1 MKFINIF
8 TSRLKGKRRNRNI
21 KHIICLFFLFLFI
34 FNVFYFNDNIFQDFN
49 NENEIFSRHNDNFD
63 ITDINLAAGPEIFV
77 DPFKINFEKIWNF
90 FSSKY
95 ESDLDMDI
103 ETYYR
108 IGDNLGVVTDDKVYS
123 VDNLLLY
130 KTLLKDETD
139 AFETYDSYLKL
150 RASPLWYQNS
160 IDQNEYGF
168 VSSVDNTTGQVFD
181 DTRYLI
187 DNLTPIF
194 LLIDNIGAEINSFS
208 INSKYPKD
216 SIEEVFYL
224 INSSQF
230 WDDTYEGFFDHNA
243 TTDKYAESNLYAILA
258 ALKIHKTYDQLSLDA
273 TIKDRAYEL
282 ADITINKLLD
292 ELWDDLNGGFEYYRS
307 NDWGPGAAGDNY
319 KYLQT
324 NALGIITLLEYWKE
338 SGMQDNSTY
347 FTNATILFNK
357 MDALWNSTTNAYEQ
371 FRDSIWTGKPLT
383 SAGYINLEAN
393 SIMMSACLKLFEYT
407 GNLSY
412 YNRAWQLYNT
422 FESSLY
428 DTSVNSYRKSIY
440 PIDNDKDFYANL
452 KLCEAYL
459 EAYNIYNNTRLNSLY
474 NVTDQIPDFIFNQD
488 TLNITSV
495 YSYIK
500 TDNFYNITTT
510 NYEPFTV
517 EYKID
522 DASISYIF
530 KNPEQEIF
538 NTITQ
543 QITSTNT
550 TLLYDINDT
559 LEIGSDYYLQIFANS
574 TNFGSS
580 HILKQFNVISG
591 LINSSI
597 QGLPQTLYQG
607 PVVNVTIPINNTRSK
622 DVNLT
627 VSIEGAEIVTEIQNI
642 TFITNMLTNV
652 SFNLTTT
659 LGATIGPHTISF
671 KFKEGNITYL
681 EIDRVIDIGHSF
693 DYSSF
698 IYDSSIV
705 NGGSA
710 FVSMTLTNFLP
721 NSTQAFNI
729 SYYQDDTVIH
739 KEEIFLL
746 ENEIKPAYFILN
758 YSETET
764 HNINVTMKISKSETI
779 FYIRQFTVEIMPKYE
794 ILSASFPEIIEQG
807 KTAQFT
813 LTIQNNQDKSE
824 SFTLY
829 VNGEKVKTNLDGF
842 GPGINIIVFKVTP
855 GINPYEFGEKS
866 YIFELR
872 DNSNNPIARYY
883 YEVQLELSSFN
894 LIVFYILPV
903 LIPICIVL
911 IYKNKEIKQKLLR
924 R

>member
-8 TSRLKGKRRNRNI
+8 ASRLKGKRKNKNA
-21 KHIICLFFLFLFI
+21 KYIICLFFLFLFV
-34 FNVFYFNDNIFQDFN
+34 FNVFYFNDNIIQDFN
-49 NENEIFSRHNDNFD
+49 NKNEIFSHDNDF
-63 ITDINLAAGPEIFV
+63 NLAAGPEIFV
-77 DPFKINFEKIWNF
+77 DPFKVNFTNIWNF
-90 FSSKY
+90 FRSNY

-108 IGDNLGVVTDDKVYS
+108 IGNNLGVVTYDKVYS

-130 KTLLKDETD
+130 KTLLKEETD
-139 AFETYDSYLKL
+139 AFETFDSYLKL
-150 RASPLWYQNS
+150 RTSPLWYQNS

-168 VSSVDNTTGQVFD
+168 VRAVDNTTGQIYD
-181 DTRYLI
+181 DTRHLI
-187 DNLTPIF
+187 DNLLPIF
-194 LLIDNIGAEINSFS
+194 LLIDNIGTEINSFS
-208 INSKYPKD
+208 INSIYPKD

-230 WDDTYEGFFDHNA
+230 WDDTYEGFFDHNS
-243 TTDKYAESNLYAILA
+243 TTNKYAESNMYATLA
-258 ALKIHKTYDQLSLDA
+258 ALEIRRIYDELNLDI
-273 TIKDRAYEL
+273 TIKNRAYEL
-282 ADITINKLLD
+282 ANITIDKLLN
-292 ELWDDLNGGFEYYRS
+292 ELWDNTDGGFEYYGL
-307 NDWGPGAAGDNY
+307 NDWSSEPGSTY

-324 NALGIITLLEYWKE
+324 NALGIITLLEYWID
-338 SGMQDNSTY
+338 SGMQNDSTY
-347 FTNATILFNK
+347 IKNATLLFNK
-357 MDALWNSTTNAYEQ
+357 MEALWDSGFNAYEQ
-371 FRDSIWTGKPLT
+371 FRDSSWIGIPIVNAT
-383 SAGYINLEAN
+383 YINLEAN
-393 SIMMSACLKLFEYT
+393 SMMMSACLKLFEYT
-407 GNLSY
+407 GNLTY
-412 YNRAWQLYNT
+412 YDRAWQLYNT
-422 FESSLY
+422 FESSFY
-428 DTSVNSYRKSIY
+428 DSSVNSYKKSID
-440 PIDNDKDFYANL
+440 PVDNDKDFHANL

-459 EAYNIYNNTRLNSLY
+459 EAYNIYNDTRLNSFY
-474 NVTDQIPDFIFNQD
+474 NVTNEIPDFIFNQD

-500 TDNFYNITTT
+500 TDNFYNTTT
-510 NYEPFTV
+510 KNYEPFTV

-530 KNPEQEIF
+530 KNPEQEIM

-543 QITSTNT
+543 PITDTST
-550 TLLYDINDT
+550 TLLYNITDA
-559 LEIGSDYYLQIFANS
+559 LEIGSGYYLQIFANS

-597 QGLPQTLYQG
+597 QGLPQILYQG

-627 VSIEGAEIVTEIQNI
+627 VSIEGAEIVSEIQNI
-642 TFITNMLTNV
+642 TFITNVLTNV

-659 LGATIGPHTISF
+659 LGAAIGPHTISF

-681 EIDRVIDIGHSF
+681 EINRVIDIGHSF

-698 IYDSSIV
+698 IYENSVV
-705 NGGSA
+705 NGESA
-710 FVSMTLTNFLP
+710 SVSMILTNFLP
-721 NSTQAFNI
+721 NSTQTFNI

-746 ENEIKPAYFILN
+746 ENEIKTAYFILN

-764 HNINVTMKISKSETI
+764 HNINVTMKISKNETI
-779 FYIRQFTVEIMPKYE
+779 FYTRQFNVEILPKYE
-794 ILSASFPEIIEQG
+794 ILSASFPETVEQG
-807 KTAQFT
+807 TTAQFT
-813 LTIQNNQDKSE
+813 LTIQNNQDISE
-824 SFTLY
+824 SFSLY
-829 VNGEKVKTNLDGF
+829 VNGEEVKTNLNGL
-842 GPGINIIVFKVTP
+842 GSGINIIVFEVIP
-855 GINPYEFGEKS
+855 SINPYDFGKKS
-866 YIFELR
+866 YTFELR
-872 DNSNNPIARYY
+872 DSSNNPIAKYY

-911 IYKNKEIKQKLLR
+911 IYKNKDIKQKLLR

>member
-1 MKFINIF
+1 MNFINIF
-8 TSRLKGKRRNRNI
+8 ASRLKGKRRNRNF
-21 KHIICLFFLFLFI
+21 KYVICILFVFLFI
-34 FNVFYFNDNIFQDFN
+34 FNVFYFNDNIIQDFN
-49 NENEIFSRHNDNFD
+49 NENENFSPDS
-63 ITDINLAAGPEIFV
+63 DINLAAGPEIFV

-90 FSSKY
+90 FRSKY

-108 IGDNLGVVTDDKVYS
+108 RGNNLGVVTFDKVYS

-139 AFETYDSYLKL
+139 AFETFDSYLKL
-150 RASPLWYQNS
+150 RDSPLWYQNS

-168 VSSVDNTTGQVFD
+168 VRAVDNTTGQIFD
-181 DTRYLI
+181 DNRYLI
-187 DNLTPIF
+187 DNLMPIF
-194 LLIDNIGAEINSFS
+194 LLIDNIGTDINSIS
-208 INSKYPKD
+208 IDTKYPKD
-216 SIEEVFYL
+216 SIEEMFIL

-230 WDDTYEGFFDHNA
+230 WDEIYEGFFDHNS
-243 TTDKYAESNLYAILA
+243 TTSKYTESNLYAVLA
-258 ALKIHKTYDQLSLDA
+258 ALKIHQIYDQLSLDN
-273 TIKDRAYEL
+273 TIKNRAFEL
-282 ADITINKLLD
+282 ANITMNKLLNK
-292 ELWDDLNGGFEYYRS
+292 LWDNTNDGFEFYGK
-307 NDWGPGAAGDNY
+307 NDWTSEPGSTY

-338 SGMQDNSTY
+338 SGMQNDSTY
-347 FTNATILFNK
+347 FNNATILFNK
-357 MDALWNSTTNAYEQ
+357 MEVLWDSGAYEQ
-371 FRDSIWTGKPLT
+371 FRDSSWIGIPIVNATFVE
-383 SAGYINLEAN
+383 LEAN
-393 SIMMSACLKLFEYT
+393 SIMLSACLKLFEYT
-407 GNLSY
+407 GNLTY
-412 YNRAWQLYNT
+412 YDRAWQLYNT
-422 FESSLY
+422 FESSFY
-428 DTSVNSYRKSIY
+428 DASVNSYRKSID
-440 PIDNDKDFYANL
+440 PVDNDKNFHANL

-459 EAYNIYNNTRLNSLY
+459 EASNIYNSTRLNSFF
-474 NVTDQIPDFIFNQD
+474 NVTDQIPDYIFNQD

-500 TDNFYNITTT
+500 TDNFYNITTK

-530 KNPEQEIF
+530 KNPEQEIL

-543 QITSTNT
+543 QITSISS
-550 TLLYDINDT
+550 TLLYDITDA
-559 LEIGSDYYLQIFANS
+559 LEIGEGYYLQIFANS
-574 TNFGSS
+574 SNFGSS

-607 PVVNVTIPINNTRSK
+607 PIVNVTIPINNTRSN

-627 VSIEGAEIVTEIQNI
+627 VSIEGSEIVTEIQNI
-642 TFITNMLTNV
+642 TFITNVLTNV

-681 EIDRVIDIGHSF
+681 EINRVIDIGHSF
-693 DYSSF
+693 DYSNF
-698 IYDSSIV
+698 IYENSIV
-705 NGGSA
+705 SGESA

-721 NSTQAFNI
+721 NSTQTFNI
-729 SYYQDDTVIH
+729 SYYQDDNVIH

-746 ENEIKPAYFILN
+746 ENEIKAAYFILN
-758 YSETET
+758 YSDTET
-764 HNINVTMKISKSETI
+764 HNINVTMKISKGETN
-779 FYIRQFTVEIMPKYE
+779 FYIKQFNVEIMQKYE
-794 ILSASFPEIIEQG
+794 ILSVSFPEIVEQG
-807 KTAQFT
+807 SAAQFI

-829 VNGEKVKTNLDGF
+829 VNGEKVETNLNGF
-842 GPGINIIVFKVTP
+842 GPGINRIVFEVIP
-855 GINPYEFGEKS
+855 SINPYDFGKKS

-872 DNSNNPIARYY
+872 DNSDNPIARYY

-911 IYKNKEIKQKLLR
+911 IYKNKEIKHKLLR

>member
-8 TSRLKGKRRNRNI
+8 ASRLKGKRKNRNT
-21 KHIICLFFLFLFI
+21 KYVICLFFLFLFV
-34 FNVFYFNDNIFQDFN
+34 FNVFYFNDNIIQDFN
-49 NENEIFSRHNDNFD
+49 NQNEIFSRDNDNFD
-63 ITDINLAAGPEIFV
+63 ITDLDLAAGPEIFE

-90 FSSKY
+90 FKSNYK
-95 ESDLDMDI
+95 SDLDMDI

-108 IGDNLGVVTDDKVYS
+108 IGNNLGVVTYDKVYS

-139 AFETYDSYLKL
+139 AFETFDSYLKL
-150 RASPLWYQNS
+150 RDSPLWYQNS

-168 VSSVDNTTGQVFD
+168 VRAVDNTTGQIFD
-181 DTRYLI
+181 DNRYLI
-187 DNLTPIF
+187 DNLMPIF
-194 LLIDNIGAEINSFS
+194 LLIDNIGTEINSFS
-208 INSKYPKD
+208 INSIYPKD

-230 WDDTYEGFFDHNA
+230 WDDTYEGFFDHNS
-243 TTDKYAESNLYAILA
+243 TTNKYAESNMYATLA
-258 ALKIHKTYDQLSLDA
+258 ALEIRRIYDELNLDI
-273 TIKDRAYEL
+273 TIKNRAYEL
-282 ADITINKLLD
+282 ANITIDKLLN
-292 ELWDDLNGGFEYYRS
+292 ELWDNTDGGFEYYGL
-307 NDWGPGAAGDNY
+307 NDWSSEPGSTY

-324 NALGIITLLEYWKE
+324 NALGIITLLEYWID
-338 SGMQDNSTY
+338 SGMQNDSTY
-347 FTNATILFNK
+347 IKNATLLFNK
-357 MDALWNSTTNAYEQ
+357 MEALWDSGFNAYEQ
-371 FRDSIWTGKPLT
+371 FRDSSWIGIPIVNAT
-383 SAGYINLEAN
+383 YINLEAN
-393 SIMMSACLKLFEYT
+393 SMMMSACLKLFEYT
-407 GNLSY
+407 GNLTY
-412 YNRAWQLYNT
+412 YDRAWQLYNT
-422 FESSLY
+422 FESSFY
-428 DTSVNSYRKSIY
+428 DSSVNSYKKSID
-440 PIDNDKDFYANL
+440 PVDNDKDFHANL

-459 EAYNIYNNTRLNSLY
+459 EAYNIYNDTRLNSFY
-474 NVTDQIPDFIFNQD
+474 NVTNEIPDFIFNQD

-500 TDNFYNITTT
+500 TDNFYNTSTK

-530 KNPEQEIF
+530 KNPEQEIM

-543 QITSTNT
+543 PITDTST
-550 TLLYDINDT
+550 TLLYNITDA
-559 LEIGSDYYLQIFANS
+559 LEIGSGYYLQIFANS

-597 QGLPQTLYQG
+597 QGLPQILYQG

-627 VSIEGAEIVTEIQNI
+627 VSIEGADIVSEIQNI
-642 TFITNMLTNV
+642 TFITNVLTNV

-659 LGATIGPHTISF
+659 LGAAIGPNTISF

-681 EIDRVIDIGHSF
+681 EIIKVIDIGHSF

-698 IYDSSIV
+698 IYENSVV
-705 NGGSA
+705 NGESA
-710 FVSMTLTNFLP
+710 SVSMILTNFLP
-721 NSTQAFNI
+721 NSTQTFNI
-729 SYYQDDTVIH
+729 SYYQDDTVIN

-746 ENEIKPAYFILN
+746 EKEIKTAYFILN

-764 HNINVTMKISKSETI
+764 HNINVTMKISKNETI
-779 FYIRQFTVEIMPKYE
+779 FYTRQFNVEILPKYE
-794 ILSASFPEIIEQG
+794 ILSASFPETVEQG
-807 KTAQFT
+807 TTAQFT
-813 LTIQNNQDKSE
+813 LTIQNNQDISE
-824 SFTLY
+824 SFSLY
-829 VNGEKVKTNLDGF
+829 VNGEEVKTNLKGL
-842 GPGINIIVFKVTP
+842 GSGINIIVFEVIP
-855 GINPYEFGEKS
+855 SINPYDFGKKS
-866 YIFELR
+866 YTFELR
-872 DNSNNPIARYY
+872 DSSNNPIAKYY

-911 IYKNKEIKQKLLR
+911 IYKNKDIKQKLLR

>member
-8 TSRLKGKRRNRNI
+8 ASRLKGKRKNNNA
-21 KHIICLFFLFLFI
+21 KYIICLFFLFLFV
-34 FNVFYFNDNIFQDFN
+34 FNVFYFNDNIIQDFN
-49 NENEIFSRHNDNFD
+49 NQNEIFSHDNDNFD
-63 ITDINLAAGPEIFV
+63 ITDLDLAAGPEIFV

-90 FSSKY
+90 FKSNYK
-95 ESDLDMDI
+95 SDLDMDI

-108 IGDNLGVVTDDKVYS
+108 IGNNLGVVTYDKVYS

-139 AFETYDSYLKL
+139 AFETFDSYLKL
-150 RASPLWYQNS
+150 RDSPLWYQNS

-168 VSSVDNTTGQVFD
+168 VRAVDNTTGQIFD
-181 DTRYLI
+181 DTRHLI
-187 DNLTPIF
+187 DNLMPIF
-194 LLIDNIGAEINSFS
+194 LLIDNIGTEINSFS
-208 INSKYPKD
+208 INSIYPKD

-230 WDDTYEGFFDHNA
+230 WDDTYEGFFDHNS
-243 TTDKYAESNLYAILA
+243 TSNKYAESNMYATLA
-258 ALKIHKTYDQLSLDA
+258 ALEIRRIYDELNLDT
-273 TIKDRAYEL
+273 TIKNRAYEL
-282 ADITINKLLD
+282 ANITIDKLLN
-292 ELWDDLNGGFEYYRS
+292 ELWDNTDGGFEYYGL
-307 NDWGPGAAGDNY
+307 NDWSSEPGSTY

-324 NALGIITLLEYWKE
+324 NALGIITLLEYWID
-338 SGMQDNSTY
+338 SGMQNNSTY
-347 FTNATILFNK
+347 FENATLLFNK
-357 MDALWNSTTNAYEQ
+357 MEALWDSGFNAYEQ
-371 FRDSIWTGKPLT
+371 FRDSSWIGIPIVNAT
-383 SAGYINLEAN
+383 YINLEAN
-393 SIMMSACLKLFEYT
+393 SMMMSACLKLFEYT
-407 GNLSY
+407 GNVTY
-412 YNRAWQLYNT
+412 YDRAWQLYNT
-422 FESSLY
+422 FESSFY
-428 DTSVNSYRKSIY
+428 DASVNSYKKSID
-440 PIDNDKDFYANL
+440 PVDNDKDFHSNL
-452 KLCEAYL
+452 KLIEAYL
-459 EAYNIYNNTRLNSLY
+459 EAYNIYNNTRLNSFY

-495 YSYIK
+495 YSYTK
-500 TDNFYNITTT
+500 TDKFYNTTT
-510 NYEPFTV
+510 KNYEPFTV

-522 DASISYIF
+522 DASISYLF
-530 KNPEQEIF
+530 KNPEQEIM

-543 QITSTNT
+543 PITDTST
-550 TLLYDINDT
+550 TLLYDITDA
-559 LEIGSDYYLQIFANS
+559 LEIGSGYYLQIFANS

-591 LINSSI
+591 LVNSSI

-607 PVVNVTIPINNTRSK
+607 PIVNVTVPINNTRSK

-627 VSIEGAEIVTEIQNI
+627 VSMEGAEIVTEIQNI
-642 TFITNMLTNV
+642 SFITNVLTNV

-659 LGATIGPHTISF
+659 LGAAIGPHTISF

-681 EIDRVIDIGHSF
+681 EINRVIDIGHSF

-698 IYDSSIV
+698 IYENSIV
-705 NGGSA
+705 NGESA
-710 FVSMTLTNFLP
+710 FVSMILTNFLP
-721 NSTQAFNI
+721 NSTQTFNI

-746 ENEIKPAYFILN
+746 ENEIKTAYFILN
-758 YSETET
+758 YSETEN

-779 FYIRQFTVEIMPKYE
+779 FYIRQFNVEIMPKYE

-829 VNGEKVKTNLDGF
+829 VNGEKVETNLNGL
-842 GPGINIIVFKVTP
+842 GSGINIIVFEVIP
-855 GINPYEFGEKS
+855 SINPYDFGKKS

-872 DNSNNPIARYY
+872 DSSNNPIARYY

-903 LIPICIVL
+903 LIPVGIVL
-911 IYKNKEIKQKLLR
+911 IYKNKDIKQKLLR

>member
-8 TSRLKGKRRNRNI
+8 ASRLKGKRKNRNT
-21 KHIICLFFLFLFI
+21 KYVICLFFLFLFV
-34 FNVFYFNDNIFQDFN
+34 FNVFYFNDNIIQDFN
-49 NENEIFSRHNDNFD
+49 NQNEIFSRDNNNFD
-63 ITDINLAAGPEIFV
+63 ITDLDLAAGPEIFE

-90 FSSKY
+90 FKSNYK
-95 ESDLDMDI
+95 SDLDMDI

-108 IGDNLGVVTDDKVYS
+108 IGNNLGVVTYDKVYS

-139 AFETYDSYLKL
+139 AFETFDSYLKL
-150 RASPLWYQNS
+150 RDSPLWYQNS

-168 VSSVDNTTGQVFD
+168 VRAVDNTTGQIFD
-181 DTRYLI
+181 DNRYLI
-187 DNLTPIF
+187 DNLMPIF
-194 LLIDNIGAEINSFS
+194 LLIDNIGTEINSFS
-208 INSKYPKD
+208 INSIYPKD

-230 WDDTYEGFFDHNA
+230 WDDAYEGFFDHNS
-243 TTDKYAESNLYAILA
+243 TTNKYAESNMYATLA
-258 ALKIHKTYDQLSLDA
+258 ALEIRRIYDELNLDI
-273 TIKDRAYEL
+273 TIKNRAYEL
-282 ADITINKLLD
+282 ANITIDKLLN
-292 ELWDDLNGGFEYYRS
+292 ELWDNTDGGFEYYGL
-307 NDWGPGAAGDNY
+307 NDWSSESGSTY

-324 NALGIITLLEYWKE
+324 NALGIITLLEYWID
-338 SGMQDNSTY
+338 SGMQNDSTY
-347 FTNATILFNK
+347 IKNATLLFNK
-357 MDALWNSTTNAYEQ
+357 MEALWDSGFNAYEQ
-371 FRDSIWTGKPLT
+371 FRDSSWIGIPIVNAT
-383 SAGYINLEAN
+383 YINLEAN
-393 SIMMSACLKLFEYT
+393 SMMMSACLKLFEYT
-407 GNLSY
+407 GNLTY
-412 YNRAWQLYNT
+412 YDRAWQLYNT
-422 FESSLY
+422 FESSFY
-428 DTSVNSYRKSIY
+428 DSSVNSYKKSID
-440 PIDNDKDFYANL
+440 PVDNDKDFHANL

-459 EAYNIYNNTRLNSLY
+459 EAYNIYNDTRLNSFY
-474 NVTDQIPDFIFNQD
+474 NVTNEIPDFIFNQD

-500 TDNFYNITTT
+500 TDNFYNTSTK

-530 KNPEQEIF
+530 KNPEQEIM

-543 QITSTNT
+543 PITDTST
-550 TLLYDINDT
+550 TLLYNITDA
-559 LEIGSDYYLQIFANS
+559 LEIGSGYYLQIFANS

-597 QGLPQTLYQG
+597 QGLPQILYQG

-627 VSIEGAEIVTEIQNI
+627 VSIEGADIVSEIQNI
-642 TFITNMLTNV
+642 TFITNVLTNV

-659 LGATIGPHTISF
+659 LGAAIGPNTISF

-681 EIDRVIDIGHSF
+681 EIIKVIDIGHSF

-698 IYDSSIV
+698 IYENSVV
-705 NGGSA
+705 NGESA
-710 FVSMTLTNFLP
+710 SVSMILTNFLP
-721 NSTQAFNI
+721 NSTQTFNI

-746 ENEIKPAYFILN
+746 EKEIKTAYFILN

-764 HNINVTMKISKSETI
+764 HNINVTMKISKNETI
-779 FYIRQFTVEIMPKYE
+779 FYTRQFNVEIMPKYE
-794 ILSASFPEIIEQG
+794 ILNIFFPETVEQG
-807 KTAQFT
+807 TTAQFT
-813 LTIQNNQDKSE
+813 LIIQNNQDISE
-824 SFTLY
+824 SFSLY
-829 VNGEKVKTNLDGF
+829 VNGEEVKTNLNGL
-842 GPGINIIVFKVTP
+842 GSGINIIVFEVIP
-855 GINPYEFGEKS
+855 SINPYDFGKKS
-866 YIFELR
+866 YTFELR
-872 DNSNNPIARYY
+872 DSSNNPIAKYY

-911 IYKNKEIKQKLLR
+911 IYKNKDIKQKLLR

>member
-8 TSRLKGKRRNRNI
+8 ASRLKGKRKNKNT
-21 KHIICLFFLFLFI
+21 KYIICLFFLFLFV
-34 FNVFYFNDNIFQDFN
+34 FNVFYFNDNIIQDFN
-49 NENEIFSRHNDNFD
+49 NQNEIFSPDNDF
-63 ITDINLAAGPEIFV
+63 NLAAGPEIFV
-77 DPFKINFEKIWNF
+77 DPFKVNFTNIWNF
-90 FSSKY
+90 FRSNY

-108 IGDNLGVVTDDKVYS
+108 IGNNLGVVTYDKVYS

-139 AFETYDSYLKL
+139 AFETFDSYLKL
-150 RASPLWYQNS
+150 RTSPLWYQNS

-168 VSSVDNTTGQVFD
+168 VRAVDNTTGQIYD
-181 DTRYLI
+181 DTRHLI
-187 DNLTPIF
+187 DNLLPIF
-194 LLIDNIGAEINSFS
+194 LLIDNIGTEINSFS
-208 INSKYPKD
+208 INSIYPKD

-230 WDDTYEGFFDHNA
+230 WDDTYEGFFDHNS
-243 TTDKYAESNLYAILA
+243 TTNKYAESNMYATLA
-258 ALKIHKTYDQLSLDA
+258 ALEIRRIYDELNLDI
-273 TIKDRAYEL
+273 TIKNRAYEL
-282 ADITINKLLD
+282 ANITIDKLLN
-292 ELWDDLNGGFEYYRS
+292 ELWDNTDGGFEYYGL
-307 NDWGPGAAGDNY
+307 NDWSSEPGSTY

-324 NALGIITLLEYWKE
+324 NALGIITLLEYWID
-338 SGMQDNSTY
+338 SGMQNDSTY
-347 FTNATILFNK
+347 VKNATLLFNK
-357 MDALWNSTTNAYEQ
+357 MEALWDSGFNAYEQ
-371 FRDSIWTGKPLT
+371 FRDSSWIGIPIINAT
-383 SAGYINLEAN
+383 YINLEAN
-393 SIMMSACLKLFEYT
+393 SMMMSACLKLFEYT
-407 GNLSY
+407 GNLTY
-412 YNRAWQLYNT
+412 YDRAWQLYNT
-422 FESSLY
+422 FESSFY
-428 DTSVNSYRKSIY
+428 DSSVNSYKKSID
-440 PIDNDKDFYANL
+440 PVDNDKDFHANL

-459 EAYNIYNNTRLNSLY
+459 EAYNIYNDTRLNSFY
-474 NVTDQIPDFIFNQD
+474 NVTNEIPDFIFNQD

-500 TDNFYNITTT
+500 TDNFYNTTT
-510 NYEPFTV
+510 KNYEPFTV

-530 KNPEQEIF
+530 KNPEQEIM

-543 QITSTNT
+543 PITDTST
-550 TLLYDINDT
+550 TLLYNITDA
-559 LEIGSDYYLQIFANS
+559 LEIGSGYYLQIFANS

-597 QGLPQTLYQG
+597 QGLPQILYQG

-627 VSIEGAEIVTEIQNI
+627 VSIEGAEIVSEIQNI
-642 TFITNMLTNV
+642 TFITNVLTNV

-659 LGATIGPHTISF
+659 LGAAIGPHTISF

-681 EIDRVIDIGHSF
+681 EINRVIDIGHSF

-698 IYDSSIV
+698 IYENSVV
-705 NGGSA
+705 NGESA
-710 FVSMTLTNFLP
+710 SVSMILTNFLP
-721 NSTQAFNI
+721 NSTQTFNI

-746 ENEIKPAYFILN
+746 ENEIKTAYFILN

-764 HNINVTMKISKSETI
+764 HEINVTMKISKNETI
-779 FYIRQFTVEIMPKYE
+779 FYTRQFNVEILPKYE
-794 ILSASFPEIIEQG
+794 ILSASFPETVEQG
-807 KTAQFT
+807 TTAQFT
-813 LTIQNNQDKSE
+813 LTIQNNQDISE
-824 SFTLY
+824 SFSLY
-829 VNGEKVKTNLDGF
+829 VNGEEVETNLNGL
-842 GPGINIIVFKVTP
+842 GSGINIIVFEVIP
-855 GINPYEFGEKS
+855 SINPYDFGKKS

-872 DNSNNPIARYY
+872 DSSDNPIVKYY

-911 IYKNKEIKQKLLR
+911 IYKNKDIKQKLLR

>member
-8 TSRLKGKRRNRNI
+8 ASRLKGKRKNNNA
-21 KHIICLFFLFLFI
+21 KYIICLFFLFLFV
-34 FNVFYFNDNIFQDFN
+34 FNVFYFNDNIIQDFN
-49 NENEIFSRHNDNFD
+49 NQNEIFSHDNDNFD
-63 ITDINLAAGPEIFV
+63 ITDLDLAAGPEIFV

-90 FSSKY
+90 FKSNYK
-95 ESDLDMDI
+95 SDLDMDI

-108 IGDNLGVVTDDKVYS
+108 IGNNLGVVTYDKVYS

-139 AFETYDSYLKL
+139 AFETFDSYLKL
-150 RASPLWYQNS
+150 RDSPLWYQNS

-168 VSSVDNTTGQVFD
+168 VRAVDNTTGQIFD
-181 DTRYLI
+181 DTRHLI
-187 DNLTPIF
+187 DNLMPIF
-194 LLIDNIGAEINSFS
+194 LLIDNIGTEINSFS
-208 INSKYPKD
+208 INSIYPKD

-230 WDDTYEGFFDHNA
+230 WDDTYEGFFDHNS
-243 TTDKYAESNLYAILA
+243 TSNKYAESNMYATLA
-258 ALKIHKTYDQLSLDA
+258 ALEIRRIYDELNLDT
-273 TIKDRAYEL
+273 TIKNRAYEL
-282 ADITINKLLD
+282 ANITIDKLLN
-292 ELWDDLNGGFEYYRS
+292 ELWDNTDGGFEYYGL
-307 NDWGPGAAGDNY
+307 NDWSSEPGSTY

-324 NALGIITLLEYWKE
+324 NALGIITLLEYWID
-338 SGMQDNSTY
+338 SGMQNNSTY
-347 FTNATILFNK
+347 FENATLLFNK
-357 MDALWNSTTNAYEQ
+357 MEALWDSGFNAYEQ
-371 FRDSIWTGKPLT
+371 FRDSSWIGIPIVNAT
-383 SAGYINLEAN
+383 YINLEAN
-393 SIMMSACLKLFEYT
+393 SMMMSACLKLFEYT
-407 GNLSY
+407 GNLTY

-422 FESSLY
+422 FESSFY
-428 DTSVNSYRKSIY
+428 DASVNSYKKSID
-440 PIDNDKDFYANL
+440 PVDNDKDFHSNL
-452 KLCEAYL
+452 KLIEAYL
-459 EAYNIYNNTRLNSLY
+459 EAYNIYNNTRLNSFY

-495 YSYIK
+495 YSYTK
-500 TDNFYNITTT
+500 TDKFYNTTT
-510 NYEPFTV
+510 KNYEPFTV

-522 DASISYIF
+522 DASISYLF
-530 KNPEQEIF
+530 KNPEQEIM

-543 QITSTNT
+543 PITDTST
-550 TLLYDINDT
+550 TLLYDITDA
-559 LEIGSDYYLQIFANS
+559 LEIGSGYYLQIFANS

-591 LINSSI
+591 LVNSSI

-607 PVVNVTIPINNTRSK
+607 PIVNVTVPINNTRSK

-627 VSIEGAEIVTEIQNI
+627 VSMEGAEIVTEIQNI
-642 TFITNMLTNV
+642 SFITNVLTNV

-659 LGATIGPHTISF
+659 LGAAIGPHTISF

-681 EIDRVIDIGHSF
+681 EINRVIDIGHSF

-698 IYDSSIV
+698 IYENSIV
-705 NGGSA
+705 NGESA
-710 FVSMTLTNFLP
+710 FVSMILTNFLP
-721 NSTQAFNI
+721 NSTQTFNI

-746 ENEIKPAYFILN
+746 ENEIKTAYFILN
-758 YSETET
+758 YSVTET

-779 FYIRQFTVEIMPKYE
+779 FYIRQFNVEIMPKFE

-829 VNGEKVKTNLDGF
+829 VNGEKVETNLNGL
-842 GPGINIIVFKVTP
+842 GSGINIIVFEVIP
-855 GINPYEFGEKS
+855 SINPYDFGKKS

-872 DNSNNPIARYY
+872 DSSNNPIARYY

-903 LIPICIVL
+903 LIPVGIVL
-911 IYKNKEIKQKLLR
+911 IYKNKDIKQKLLR

>member
-8 TSRLKGKRRNRNI
+8 ASRLKGKRKNKNT
-21 KHIICLFFLFLFI
+21 KYVICLFFLFLFV
-34 FNVFYFNDNIFQDFN
+34 FNVFYFNDNIIQDFN
-49 NENEIFSRHNDNFD
+49 NQNEIFSPDNDF
-63 ITDINLAAGPEIFV
+63 NLAAGPEIFV
-77 DPFKINFEKIWNF
+77 DPFKVNFTNIWNF
-90 FSSKY
+90 FRSNY

-108 IGDNLGVVTDDKVYS
+108 IGNNLGVVTYDKVYS

-139 AFETYDSYLKL
+139 AFETFDSYLKL
-150 RASPLWYQNS
+150 RTSPLWYQNS

-168 VSSVDNTTGQVFD
+168 VRAVDNTTGQIYD
-181 DTRYLI
+181 DTRHLI
-187 DNLTPIF
+187 DNLLPIF
-194 LLIDNIGAEINSFS
+194 LLIDNIGTEINSFS
-208 INSKYPKD
+208 INSIYPKD

-230 WDDTYEGFFDHNA
+230 WDDTYEGFFDHNS
-243 TTDKYAESNLYAILA
+243 TTNKYAESNMYATLA
-258 ALKIHKTYDQLSLDA
+258 ALEIRRIYDELNLDI
-273 TIKDRAYEL
+273 TIKNRAYEL
-282 ADITINKLLD
+282 ANITIDKLLN
-292 ELWDDLNGGFEYYRS
+292 ELWDNTDGGFEYYGL
-307 NDWGPGAAGDNY
+307 NDWSSEPGSTY

-324 NALGIITLLEYWKE
+324 NALGIITLLEYWID
-338 SGMQDNSTY
+338 SGMQNDSTY
-347 FTNATILFNK
+347 VKNATLLFNK
-357 MDALWNSTTNAYEQ
+357 MEALWDSGFNAYEQ
-371 FRDSIWTGKPLT
+371 FRDSSWIGIPIINAT
-383 SAGYINLEAN
+383 YINLEAN
-393 SIMMSACLKLFEYT
+393 SMMMSACLKLFEYT
-407 GNLSY
+407 GNLTY
-412 YNRAWQLYNT
+412 YDRAWQLYNT
-422 FESSLY
+422 FESSFY
-428 DTSVNSYRKSIY
+428 DSSVNSYKKSID
-440 PIDNDKDFYANL
+440 PVDNDKDFHANL

-459 EAYNIYNNTRLNSLY
+459 EAYNIYNDTRLNSFY
-474 NVTDQIPDFIFNQD
+474 NVTNEIPDFIFNQD

-500 TDNFYNITTT
+500 TDNFYNTTT
-510 NYEPFTV
+510 KNYEPFTV

-530 KNPEQEIF
+530 KNPEQEIM

-543 QITSTNT
+543 PITDTST
-550 TLLYDINDT
+550 TLLYNITDA
-559 LEIGSDYYLQIFANS
+559 LEIGSGYYLQIFANS

-597 QGLPQTLYQG
+597 QGLPQILYQG

-627 VSIEGAEIVTEIQNI
+627 VSIEGAEIVSEIQNI
-642 TFITNMLTNV
+642 TFITNVLTNV

-659 LGATIGPHTISF
+659 LGAAIGPHTISF

-681 EIDRVIDIGHSF
+681 EINRVIDIGHSF

-698 IYDSSIV
+698 IYENSVV
-705 NGGSA
+705 NGESA
-710 FVSMTLTNFLP
+710 SVSMILTNFLP
-721 NSTQAFNI
+721 NSTQTFNI

-746 ENEIKPAYFILN
+746 ENEIKTAYFILN

-764 HNINVTMKISKSETI
+764 HDINVTMKISKNETI
-779 FYIRQFTVEIMPKYE
+779 FYTRQFNVEILPKYE
-794 ILSASFPEIIEQG
+794 ILSASFPETVEQG
-807 KTAQFT
+807 TTAQFT
-813 LTIQNNQDKSE
+813 LTIQNNQDISE
-824 SFTLY
+824 SFSLY
-829 VNGEKVKTNLDGF
+829 VNGEEVETNLNGL
-842 GPGINIIVFKVTP
+842 GSGINIIVFEVIP
-855 GINPYEFGEKS
+855 SINPYDFGKKS

-872 DNSNNPIARYY
+872 DNSDNPIARYY

-911 IYKNKEIKQKLLR
+911 IYKNKEIKHKLLR

>member
-8 TSRLKGKRRNRNI
+8 ASRLKGKRKNKNA
-21 KHIICLFFLFLFI
+21 KYIICLFFLFLFV
-34 FNVFYFNDNIFQDFN
+34 FNVFYFNDNIIQDFN
-49 NENEIFSRHNDNFD
+49 NKNEIFSHDNDF
-63 ITDINLAAGPEIFV
+63 NLAAGPEIFV
-77 DPFKINFEKIWNF
+77 DPFKVNFTNIWNF
-90 FSSKY
+90 FRSNY

-108 IGDNLGVVTDDKVYS
+108 IGNNLGVVTYDKVYS

-130 KTLLKDETD
+130 KTLLKEETD
-139 AFETYDSYLKL
+139 AFETFDSYLKL
-150 RASPLWYQNS
+150 RTSPLWYQNS

-168 VSSVDNTTGQVFD
+168 VRAVDNTTGQIYD
-181 DTRYLI
+181 DTRHLI
-187 DNLTPIF
+187 DNLLPIF
-194 LLIDNIGAEINSFS
+194 LLIDNIGTEINSFS
-208 INSKYPKD
+208 INSIYPKD

-230 WDDTYEGFFDHNA
+230 WDDTYEGFFDHNS
-243 TTDKYAESNLYAILA
+243 TTNKYAESNMYATLA
-258 ALKIHKTYDQLSLDA
+258 ALEIRRIYDELNLDI
-273 TIKDRAYEL
+273 TIKNRAYEL
-282 ADITINKLLD
+282 ANITIDKLLN
-292 ELWDDLNGGFEYYRS
+292 ELWDNTDGGFEYYGL
-307 NDWGPGAAGDNY
+307 NDWSSEPGSTY

-324 NALGIITLLEYWKE
+324 NALGIITLLEYWID
-338 SGMQDNSTY
+338 SGMQNDSTY
-347 FTNATILFNK
+347 VKNATLLFNK
-357 MDALWNSTTNAYEQ
+357 MEALWDSGFNAYEQ
-371 FRDSIWTGKPLT
+371 FRDSSWIGIPIINAT
-383 SAGYINLEAN
+383 YINLEAN
-393 SIMMSACLKLFEYT
+393 SMMMSACLKLFEYT
-407 GNLSY
+407 GNLTY
-412 YNRAWQLYNT
+412 YDRAWQLYNT
-422 FESSLY
+422 FESSFY
-428 DTSVNSYRKSIY
+428 DSSVNSYKKSID
-440 PIDNDKDFYANL
+440 PVDNDKDFHANL

-459 EAYNIYNNTRLNSLY
+459 EAYNIYNDTRLNSFY
-474 NVTDQIPDFIFNQD
+474 NVTNEIPDFIFNQD

-500 TDNFYNITTT
+500 TDNFYNTTT
-510 NYEPFTV
+510 KNYEPFTV

-530 KNPEQEIF
+530 KNPEQEIM

-543 QITSTNT
+543 PITDTST
-550 TLLYDINDT
+550 TLLYNITDA
-559 LEIGSDYYLQIFANS
+559 LEIGSGYYLQIFANS

-597 QGLPQTLYQG
+597 QGLPQILYQG

-627 VSIEGAEIVTEIQNI
+627 VSIEGAEIVSEIQNI
-642 TFITNMLTNV
+642 TFITNVLTNV

-659 LGATIGPHTISF
+659 LGAVIGPHTISF

-681 EIDRVIDIGHSF
+681 EINRVIDIGHSF

-698 IYDSSIV
+698 IYENSVV
-705 NGGSA
+705 NGESA
-710 FVSMTLTNFLP
+710 SVSMILTNFLP
-721 NSTQAFNI
+721 NSTQTFNI

-746 ENEIKPAYFILN
+746 ENEIKTAYFILN

-764 HNINVTMKISKSETI
+764 HDINVTMKISKNETI
-779 FYIRQFTVEIMPKYE
+779 FYTRQFNVEILPKYE
-794 ILSASFPEIIEQG
+794 ILSASFPETVEQG
-807 KTAQFT
+807 TTAQFT
-813 LTIQNNQDKSE
+813 LTIQNNQDISE
-824 SFTLY
+824 SFSLY
-829 VNGEKVKTNLDGF
+829 VNGEEVETNLNGL
-842 GPGINIIVFKVTP
+842 GSGINIIVFEVIP
-855 GINPYEFGEKS
+855 SINPYDFGKKS

-872 DNSNNPIARYY
+872 DSSDNPIVKYY

-911 IYKNKEIKQKLLR
+911 IYKNKDIKQKLLR

>member
-8 TSRLKGKRRNRNI
+8 ASRLKGKRKNRNT
-21 KHIICLFFLFLFI
+21 KYVICLFFLFLFV
-34 FNVFYFNDNIFQDFN
+34 FNVFYFNDNIIQDFN
-49 NENEIFSRHNDNFD
+49 NQNEIFSRDNDNFD
-63 ITDINLAAGPEIFV
+63 ITDLDLAAGPEIFE

-90 FSSKY
+90 FKSNYK
-95 ESDLDMDI
+95 SDLDMDI

-108 IGDNLGVVTDDKVYS
+108 IGNNLGVVTYDKVYS

-139 AFETYDSYLKL
+139 AFETFDSYLKL
-150 RASPLWYQNS
+150 RDSPLWYQNS

-168 VSSVDNTTGQVFD
+168 VRAVDNTTGQIFD
-181 DTRYLI
+181 DNRYLI
-187 DNLTPIF
+187 DNLMPIF
-194 LLIDNIGAEINSFS
+194 LLIDNIGTEINSFS
-208 INSKYPKD
+208 INSIYPKD

-230 WDDTYEGFFDHNA
+230 WDDTYEGFFDHNS
-243 TTDKYAESNLYAILA
+243 TTNKYAESNMYATLA
-258 ALKIHKTYDQLSLDA
+258 ALEIRRIYDELNLDI
-273 TIKDRAYEL
+273 TIKNRAYEL
-282 ADITINKLLD
+282 ANITIDKLLN
-292 ELWDDLNGGFEYYRS
+292 ELWDNTDGGFEYYGL
-307 NDWGPGAAGDNY
+307 NDWSSEPGSTY

-324 NALGIITLLEYWKE
+324 NALGIITLLEYWID
-338 SGMQDNSTY
+338 SGMQNDSTY
-347 FTNATILFNK
+347 IKNATLLFNK
-357 MDALWNSTTNAYEQ
+357 MEALWDSGFNAYEQ
-371 FRDSIWTGKPLT
+371 FRDSSWIGIPIVNAT
-383 SAGYINLEAN
+383 YINLEAN
-393 SIMMSACLKLFEYT
+393 SMMMSACLKLFEYT
-407 GNLSY
+407 GNLTY
-412 YNRAWQLYNT
+412 YDRAWQLYNT
-422 FESSLY
+422 FESSFY
-428 DTSVNSYRKSIY
+428 DSSVNSYKKSID
-440 PIDNDKDFYANL
+440 PVDNDKDFHANL

-459 EAYNIYNNTRLNSLY
+459 EAYNIYNDTRLNSFY
-474 NVTDQIPDFIFNQD
+474 NVTNEIPDFIFNQD

-500 TDNFYNITTT
+500 TDNFYNTSTK

-530 KNPEQEIF
+530 KNPEQEIM

-543 QITSTNT
+543 PITDTST
-550 TLLYDINDT
+550 TLLYNITDA
-559 LEIGSDYYLQIFANS
+559 LEIGSGYYLQIFANS

-597 QGLPQTLYQG
+597 QGLPQILYQG

-627 VSIEGAEIVTEIQNI
+627 VSIEGADIVSEIQNI
-642 TFITNMLTNV
+642 TFITNVLTNV

-659 LGATIGPHTISF
+659 LGAAIGPNTISF

-681 EIDRVIDIGHSF
+681 EIIKVIDIGHSF

-698 IYDSSIV
+698 IYENSVV
-705 NGGSA
+705 NGESA
-710 FVSMTLTNFLP
+710 SVSMILTNFLP
-721 NSTQAFNI
+721 NSTQTFNI

-746 ENEIKPAYFILN
+746 EKEIKTAYFILN

-764 HNINVTMKISKSETI
+764 HNINVTMKISKNETI
-779 FYIRQFTVEIMPKYE
+779 FYTRQFNVEIMPKYE
-794 ILSASFPEIIEQG
+794 ILSIFFPETVEQG
-807 KTAQFT
+807 TTAQFT
-813 LTIQNNQDKSE
+813 LIIQNNQDISE
-824 SFTLY
+824 SFSLY
-829 VNGEKVKTNLDGF
+829 VNGEEVKTNLNGL
-842 GPGINIIVFKVTP
+842 GSGINIIVFEVIP
-855 GINPYEFGEKS
+855 SINPYDFGKKS
-866 YIFELR
+866 YTFELR
-872 DNSNNPIARYY
+872 DSSNNPIAKYY

-911 IYKNKEIKQKLLR
+911 IYKNKDIKQKLLR

>member
-8 TSRLKGKRRNRNI
+8 ASRLKGKRKNRNT
-21 KHIICLFFLFLFI
+21 KYVICLFFLFLFV
-34 FNVFYFNDNIFQDFN
+34 FNVFYFNDNIIQDFN
-49 NENEIFSRHNDNFD
+49 NQNEIFSRDNDNFD
-63 ITDINLAAGPEIFV
+63 ITDLDLAAGPEIFE

-90 FSSKY
+90 FKSNYK
-95 ESDLDMDI
+95 SDLDMDI

-108 IGDNLGVVTDDKVYS
+108 IGNNLGVVTYDKVYS

-139 AFETYDSYLKL
+139 AFETFDSYLKL
-150 RASPLWYQNS
+150 RDSPLWYQNS

-168 VSSVDNTTGQVFD
+168 VRAVDNTTGQIFD
-181 DTRYLI
+181 DNRYLI
-187 DNLTPIF
+187 DNLMPIF
-194 LLIDNIGAEINSFS
+194 LLIDNIGTEINSFS
-208 INSKYPKD
+208 INSIYPKD

-230 WDDTYEGFFDHNA
+230 WDDTYEGFFDHNS
-243 TTDKYAESNLYAILA
+243 TTNKYAESNMYATLA
-258 ALKIHKTYDQLSLDA
+258 ALEIRRIYDELNLDI
-273 TIKDRAYEL
+273 TIKNRAYEL
-282 ADITINKLLD
+282 ANITIDKLLN
-292 ELWDDLNGGFEYYRS
+292 ELWDNTDGGFEYYGL
-307 NDWGPGAAGDNY
+307 NDWSSEPGSTY

-324 NALGIITLLEYWKE
+324 NALGIITLLEYWID
-338 SGMQDNSTY
+338 SGMQNDSTY
-347 FTNATILFNK
+347 IKNATLLFNK
-357 MDALWNSTTNAYEQ
+357 MEALWDSGFNAYEQ
-371 FRDSIWTGKPLT
+371 FRDSSWIGIPIVNAT
-383 SAGYINLEAN
+383 YINLEAN
-393 SIMMSACLKLFEYT
+393 SMMMSACLKLFEYT
-407 GNLSY
+407 GNLTY
-412 YNRAWQLYNT
+412 YDRAWQLYNT
-422 FESSLY
+422 FESSFY
-428 DTSVNSYRKSIY
+428 DSSVNSYKKSID
-440 PIDNDKDFYANL
+440 PVDNDKDFHANL

-459 EAYNIYNNTRLNSLY
+459 EAYNIYNDTRLNSFY
-474 NVTDQIPDFIFNQD
+474 NVTNEIPDFIFNQD

-500 TDNFYNITTT
+500 TDNFYNTSTK

-530 KNPEQEIF
+530 KNPEQEIM

-543 QITSTNT
+543 PITDTST
-550 TLLYDINDT
+550 TLLYNITDA
-559 LEIGSDYYLQIFANS
+559 LEIGSGYYLQIFANS

-597 QGLPQTLYQG
+597 QGLPQILYQG

-627 VSIEGAEIVTEIQNI
+627 VSIEGADIVSEIQNI
-642 TFITNMLTNV
+642 TFITNVLTNV

-659 LGATIGPHTISF
+659 LGAAIGPNTISF

-681 EIDRVIDIGHSF
+681 EIIKVIDIGHSF

-698 IYDSSIV
+698 IYENSVV
-705 NGGSA
+705 NGESA
-710 FVSMTLTNFLP
+710 SVSMILTNFLP
-721 NSTQAFNI
+721 NSTQTFNI
-729 SYYQDDTVIH
+729 SYYQDDTVIN

-746 ENEIKPAYFILN
+746 EKEIKTAHFILN

-764 HNINVTMKISKSETI
+764 HNINVTMKISKNETI
-779 FYIRQFTVEIMPKYE
+779 FYTRQFNVEILPKYE
-794 ILSASFPEIIEQG
+794 ILIASFPETVEQG
-807 KTAQFT
+807 TTAQFT
-813 LTIQNNQDKSE
+813 LTIQNNQDISE
-824 SFTLY
+824 SFSLY
-829 VNGEKVKTNLDGF
+829 VNGEEVKTNLNGL
-842 GPGINIIVFKVTP
+842 GSGINIIVFEVIP
-855 GINPYEFGEKS
+855 SINPYDFGKKS
-866 YIFELR
+866 YTFELR
-872 DNSNNPIARYY
+872 DSSNNPIAKYY

-911 IYKNKEIKQKLLR
+911 IYKNKDIKQKLLR

>member
-8 TSRLKGKRRNRNI
+8 ASRLKGKRKNRNT
-21 KHIICLFFLFLFI
+21 KYVICLFFLFLFV
-34 FNVFYFNDNIFQDFN
+34 FNVFYFNDNIIQDFN
-49 NENEIFSRHNDNFD
+49 NQNEIFSRDNDNFD
-63 ITDINLAAGPEIFV
+63 ITDLDLAAGPEIFE

-90 FSSKY
+90 FKSNYK
-95 ESDLDMDI
+95 SDLDMDI

-108 IGDNLGVVTDDKVYS
+108 IGNNLGVVTYDKVYS

-139 AFETYDSYLKL
+139 AFETFDSYLKL
-150 RASPLWYQNS
+150 RDSPLWYQNS

-168 VSSVDNTTGQVFD
+168 VRAVDNTTGQIFD
-181 DTRYLI
+181 DNRYLI
-187 DNLTPIF
+187 DNLMPIF
-194 LLIDNIGAEINSFS
+194 LLIDNIGTEINSFS
-208 INSKYPKD
+208 INSIYPKD

-230 WDDTYEGFFDHNA
+230 WDDTYEGFFDHNS
-243 TTDKYAESNLYAILA
+243 TTNKYAESNMYATLA
-258 ALKIHKTYDQLSLDA
+258 ALEIRRIYDELNLDI
-273 TIKDRAYEL
+273 TIKNRAYEL
-282 ADITINKLLD
+282 ANITIDKLLN
-292 ELWDDLNGGFEYYRS
+292 ELWDNTDGGFEYYGL
-307 NDWGPGAAGDNY
+307 NDWSSEPGSTY

-324 NALGIITLLEYWKE
+324 NALGIITLLEYWID
-338 SGMQDNSTY
+338 SGMQNDSTY
-347 FTNATILFNK
+347 IKNATLLFNK
-357 MDALWNSTTNAYEQ
+357 MEALWDSGFNAYEQ
-371 FRDSIWTGKPLT
+371 FRDSSWIGIPIVNAT
-383 SAGYINLEAN
+383 YINLEAN
-393 SIMMSACLKLFEYT
+393 SMMMSACLKLFEYT
-407 GNLSY
+407 GNLTY
-412 YNRAWQLYNT
+412 YDRAWQLYNT
-422 FESSLY
+422 FESSFY
-428 DTSVNSYRKSIY
+428 DSSVNSYKKSID
-440 PIDNDKDFYANL
+440 PVDNDKDFHANL

-459 EAYNIYNNTRLNSLY
+459 EAYNIYNDTRLNSFY
-474 NVTDQIPDFIFNQD
+474 NVTNEIPDFIFNQD

-500 TDNFYNITTT
+500 TDNFYNTSTK

-530 KNPEQEIF
+530 KNPEQEIM

-543 QITSTNT
+543 PITDTST
-550 TLLYDINDT
+550 TLLYNITDA
-559 LEIGSDYYLQIFANS
+559 LEIGSGYYLQIFANS

-597 QGLPQTLYQG
+597 QGLPQILYQG

-627 VSIEGAEIVTEIQNI
+627 VSIEGADIVSEIQNI
-642 TFITNMLTNV
+642 TFITNVLTNV

-659 LGATIGPHTISF
+659 LGAAIGPNTISF

-681 EIDRVIDIGHSF
+681 EIIKVIDIGHSF

-698 IYDSSIV
+698 IYENSVV
-705 NGGSA
+705 NGESA
-710 FVSMTLTNFLP
+710 SVSMILTNFLP
-721 NSTQAFNI
+721 NSTQTFNI
-729 SYYQDDTVIH
+729 SYYQDDTVIN

-746 ENEIKPAYFILN
+746 EKEIKTAYFILN

-764 HNINVTMKISKSETI
+764 HNINVTMKISKNETI
-779 FYIRQFTVEIMPKYE
+779 FYTRQFNVEILPKYE
-794 ILSASFPEIIEQG
+794 ILSASFPETVEQG
-807 KTAQFT
+807 TRAQFT
-813 LTIQNNQDKSE
+813 LTIQNNQDISE
-824 SFTLY
+824 SFSLY
-829 VNGEKVKTNLDGF
+829 VNGEEVKTNLKGL
-842 GPGINIIVFKVTP
+842 GSGINIIVFEVTP
-855 GINPYEFGEKS
+855 SINPYDFGKKS
-866 YIFELR
+866 YTFELR
-872 DNSNNPIARYY
+872 DSSNNPIAKYY

-911 IYKNKEIKQKLLR
+911 IYKNKDIKQKLLR

>member
-8 TSRLKGKRRNRNI
+8 ASRLKGKRKNKNA
-21 KHIICLFFLFLFI
+21 KYIICLFFLFLFV
-34 FNVFYFNDNIFQDFN
+34 FNVFYFNDNIIQDFN
-49 NENEIFSRHNDNFD
+49 NKNEIFSHDNDF
-63 ITDINLAAGPEIFV
+63 NLAAGPEIFV
-77 DPFKINFEKIWNF
+77 DPFKVNFTNIWNF
-90 FSSKY
+90 FRSNY

-108 IGDNLGVVTDDKVYS
+108 IGNNLGVVTYDKVYS

-130 KTLLKDETD
+130 KTLLKEETD
-139 AFETYDSYLKL
+139 AFETFDSYLKL
-150 RASPLWYQNS
+150 RTSPLWYQNS

-168 VSSVDNTTGQVFD
+168 VRAVDNTTGQIYD
-181 DTRYLI
+181 DTRHLI
-187 DNLTPIF
+187 DNLLPIF
-194 LLIDNIGAEINSFS
+194 LLIDNIGTEINSFS
-208 INSKYPKD
+208 INSIYPKD

-230 WDDTYEGFFDHNA
+230 WDDTYEGFFDHNS
-243 TTDKYAESNLYAILA
+243 TTNKYAESNMYATLA
-258 ALKIHKTYDQLSLDA
+258 ALEIRRIYDELNLDI
-273 TIKDRAYEL
+273 TIKNRAYEL
-282 ADITINKLLD
+282 ANITIDKLLN
-292 ELWDDLNGGFEYYRS
+292 ELWDNTDGGFEYYGL
-307 NDWGPGAAGDNY
+307 NDWSSEPGSTY

-324 NALGIITLLEYWKE
+324 NALGIITLLEYWID
-338 SGMQDNSTY
+338 SGMQNDSTY
-347 FTNATILFNK
+347 VKNATLLFNK
-357 MDALWNSTTNAYEQ
+357 MEALWDSGFNAYEQ
-371 FRDSIWTGKPLT
+371 FRDSSWIGIPIINAT
-383 SAGYINLEAN
+383 YINLEAN
-393 SIMMSACLKLFEYT
+393 SMMMSACLKLFEYT
-407 GNLSY
+407 GNLTY
-412 YNRAWQLYNT
+412 YDRAWQLYNT
-422 FESSLY
+422 FESSFY
-428 DTSVNSYRKSIY
+428 DSSVNSYKKSID
-440 PIDNDKDFYANL
+440 PVDNDKDFHANL

-459 EAYNIYNNTRLNSLY
+459 EAYNIYNDTRLNSFY
-474 NVTDQIPDFIFNQD
+474 NVTNEIPDFIFNQD

-500 TDNFYNITTT
+500 TDNFYNTTT
-510 NYEPFTV
+510 KNYEPFTV

-530 KNPEQEIF
+530 KNPEQEIM

-543 QITSTNT
+543 PITDTST
-550 TLLYDINDT
+550 TLLYNITDA
-559 LEIGSDYYLQIFANS
+559 LEIGSGYYLQIFANS

-597 QGLPQTLYQG
+597 QGLPQILYQG

-627 VSIEGAEIVTEIQNI
+627 VSIEGAEIVSEIQNI
-642 TFITNMLTNV
+642 TFITNVLTNV

-659 LGATIGPHTISF
+659 LGAAIGPHTINF

-681 EIDRVIDIGHSF
+681 EINRVIDIGHSF

-698 IYDSSIV
+698 IYENSVV
-705 NGGSA
+705 NGESA
-710 FVSMTLTNFLP
+710 SVSMILTNFLP
-721 NSTQAFNI
+721 NSTQTFNI

-746 ENEIKPAYFILN
+746 ENEIKTAYFILN

-764 HNINVTMKISKSETI
+764 HDINVTMKISKNETI
-779 FYIRQFTVEIMPKYE
+779 FYTRQFNVEILPKYE
-794 ILSASFPEIIEQG
+794 ILSASFPETVEQG
-807 KTAQFT
+807 TTAQFT
-813 LTIQNNQDKSE
+813 LTIQNNQDISE
-824 SFTLY
+824 SFSLY
-829 VNGEKVKTNLDGF
+829 VNGEEVETNLNGL
-842 GPGINIIVFKVTP
+842 GSGINIIVFEVIP
-855 GINPYEFGEKS
+855 SINPYDFGKKS

-872 DNSNNPIARYY
+872 DSSDNPIVKYY

-911 IYKNKEIKQKLLR
+911 IYKNKDIKQKLLR

>member
-8 TSRLKGKRRNRNI
+8 ASRLKGKRKNRNT
-21 KHIICLFFLFLFI
+21 KYVICLFFLFLFV
-34 FNVFYFNDNIFQDFN
+34 FNVFYFNDNIVQDFN
-49 NENEIFSRHNDNFD
+49 NQNEIFSRDNDNFD
-63 ITDINLAAGPEIFV
+63 ITGLDLAAGPEIFE

-90 FSSKY
+90 FKSNYK
-95 ESDLDMDI
+95 SDLDMDI

-108 IGDNLGVVTDDKVYS
+108 IGNNLGVVTYDKVYS

-139 AFETYDSYLKL
+139 AFETFDSYLKL
-150 RASPLWYQNS
+150 RDSPLWYQNS

-168 VSSVDNTTGQVFD
+168 VRAVDNTTGQIFD
-181 DTRYLI
+181 DNRYLI
-187 DNLTPIF
+187 DNLMPIF
-194 LLIDNIGAEINSFS
+194 LLIDNIGTEINSFS
-208 INSKYPKD
+208 INSIYPKD

-230 WDDTYEGFFDHNA
+230 WDDTYEGFFDHNS
-243 TTDKYAESNLYAILA
+243 TTNKYAESNMYATLA
-258 ALKIHKTYDQLSLDA
+258 ALEIRRIYDELNLDI
-273 TIKDRAYEL
+273 TIKNRAYEL
-282 ADITINKLLD
+282 ANITIDKLLN
-292 ELWDDLNGGFEYYRS
+292 ELWDNTDGGFEYYGL
-307 NDWGPGAAGDNY
+307 NDWSSEPGSTY

-324 NALGIITLLEYWKE
+324 NALGIITLLEYWID
-338 SGMQDNSTY
+338 SGMQNDSTY
-347 FTNATILFNK
+347 IKNATLLFNK
-357 MDALWNSTTNAYEQ
+357 MEALWDSGFNAYEQ
-371 FRDSIWTGKPLT
+371 FRDSSWIGIPIVNAT
-383 SAGYINLEAN
+383 YINLEAN
-393 SIMMSACLKLFEYT
+393 SMMMSACLKLFEYT
-407 GNLSY
+407 GNLTY
-412 YNRAWQLYNT
+412 YDRALQLYNT
-422 FESSLY
+422 FESSFY
-428 DTSVNSYRKSIY
+428 DSSVNSYKKSID
-440 PIDNDKDFYANL
+440 PVDNDKDFHANL

-459 EAYNIYNNTRLNSLY
+459 EAYNIYNDTRLNSFY
-474 NVTDQIPDFIFNQD
+474 NVTNEIPDFIFNQD

-500 TDNFYNITTT
+500 TDNFYNTSTK

-530 KNPEQEIF
+530 KNPEQEIM

-543 QITSTNT
+543 PITDTST
-550 TLLYDINDT
+550 TLLYNITDA
-559 LEIGSDYYLQIFANS
+559 LEIGSGYYLQIFANS

-627 VSIEGAEIVTEIQNI
+627 VSIEGADIVSEIQNI
-642 TFITNMLTNV
+642 TFITNVLTNV

-659 LGATIGPHTISF
+659 LGAAIGPNTISF

-681 EIDRVIDIGHSF
+681 EINKVIDIGHSF

-698 IYDSSIV
+698 IYENSVV
-705 NGGSA
+705 NGESA
-710 FVSMTLTNFLP
+710 SVSMILTNFLP
-721 NSTQAFNI
+721 NSTQTFNI

-746 ENEIKPAYFILN
+746 EKEIKTAYFILN

-764 HNINVTMKISKSETI
+764 HNINVTMKISKNETI
-779 FYIRQFTVEIMPKYE
+779 FYTRQFNVEIMPKYE
-794 ILSASFPEIIEQG
+794 ILSISFPETVEQG
-807 KTAQFT
+807 TTAQFT
-813 LTIQNNQDKSE
+813 LTIQNNQDISE
-824 SFTLY
+824 SFSLY
-829 VNGEKVKTNLDGF
+829 VNGEEVKTNLNGL
-842 GPGINIIVFKVTP
+842 GSGINIIVFEVIP
-855 GINPYEFGEKS
+855 SINPYDFGKKS
-866 YIFELR
+866 YTFELR
-872 DNSNNPIARYY
+872 DSSNNPIAKYY

-911 IYKNKEIKQKLLR
+911 IYKNKDIKQKLLR